1 MSIQDI
7 AVSNG
12 QKKSLLKAINDVSIA
27 LQEDEG
33 EVIVN
38 TQAYIAKYPKLAE
51 SPVYQ
56 IVENETF
63 DTDVEYW
70 VFS

>member
-12 QKKSLLKAINDVSIA
+12 QKKSLLKAITDGSIA
-27 LQEDEG
+27 VHEDEG
-33 EVIVN
+33 DVIINVL
-38 TQAYIAKYPKLAE
+38 AYLAKYPKFEE
-51 SPVYQ
+51 SPVFQ
-56 IVENETF
+56 IVENEKF
-63 DTDVEYW
+63 DKEAEYW

>member
-12 QKKSLLKAINDVSIA
+12 QKKSLLKAIADDSIA
-27 LQEDEG
+27 VHEDEG
-33 EVIVN
+33 DMVINV
-38 TQAYIAKYPKLAE
+38 QAYLAKYPKLAE
-51 SPVYQ
+51 SPVFQ
-56 IVENETF
+56 IVENEKF
-63 DTDVEYW
+63 DTEAEYW